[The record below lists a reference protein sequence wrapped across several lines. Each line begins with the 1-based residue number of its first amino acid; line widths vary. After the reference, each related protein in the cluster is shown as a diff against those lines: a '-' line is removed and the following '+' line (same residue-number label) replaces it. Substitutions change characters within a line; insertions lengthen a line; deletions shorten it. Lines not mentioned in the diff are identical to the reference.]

1 MSTAQAPH
9 APRPERT
16 PSFVPAGERVRLS
29 IKPSPLFIV
38 LAPLR
43 SLVATL
49 GLSLGAFALLR
60 SGWLTKSWGL
70 DPALALWIGA
80 GIAWLLLI
88 GSMLDW
94 LGRRYVLTDRR
105 VLRLRGIL
113 RQHVADVPLDRVQ
126 SLELSRR
133 LRERLFGLGSIG
145 VSTAGAGG
153 VPELWWSMVPSPHAA
168 LERLRQATSARD
180 GTQDQTD
187 RDPRAMVIGIVG
199 GIGSGKST
207 VGRLIAE
214 MGGGIVIDSDALAK
228 QALERDDVRA
238 QLVRW
243 WGPGVLAP
251 DGRVDRAKVAAIVFE
266 KPEERTKLEALVH
279 PIVRQSRAEVIAQAK
294 AAGLDG
300 RDGGRTLAVIDAPL
314 LLEAGI
320 DKECDLVV
328 FVDTPRE
335 RRLARVSATRGWTEA
350 ELARR
355 EAAQWDLDKKKAA
368 SDAVISNAGDEVA
381 LREGVRA
388 FLARIGRAGARAV
401 GREGTIG
408 A

>member
-1 MSTAQAPH
+1 MTNDPTSGPASPSA
-9 APRPERT
+9 RT

-38 LAPLR
+38 LAPMR

-49 GLSLGAFALLR
+49 GLALGAFALLR
-60 SGWLTKSWGL
+60 GGWLTRAWGL
-70 DPALALWIGA
+70 DPSLALWIGA
-80 GIAWLLLI
+80 GIAWLLLMI
-88 GSMLDW
+88 SLLDW

-113 RQHVADVPLDRVQ
+113 RQHVADIPLERVQ

-133 LRERLFGLGSIG
+133 LRERVFGLGSIG

-153 VPELWWSMVPSPHAA
+153 VPELWWAMVPSPHAA
-168 LERLRQATSARD
+168 LERLRQATASRSGPKNED
-180 GTQDQTD
+180 E
-187 RDPRAMVIGIVG
+187 RDPRAMVIGVVG

-214 MGGGIVIDSDALAK
+214 LGEGIVVDSDALAK
-228 QALERDDVRA
+228 RALERDDVRA

-243 WGPGVLAP
+243 WGPEVLTPEGQA
-251 DGRVDRAKVAAIVFE
+251 DRARIAAIVFE
-266 KPEERTKLEALVH
+266 KPDERTRLEALVH
-279 PIVRQSRAEVIAQAK
+279 PLVRQSRAELIARARAQ
-294 AAGLDG
+294 G
-300 RDGGRTLAVIDAPL
+300 RSLAVIDAPL

-350 ELARR
+350 ELSRR
-355 EAAQWDLDKKKAA
+355 EAAQWDLERKRGA
-368 SDAVISNAGDEVA
+368 SDAVISNGGDEGS

-388 FLARIGRAGARAV
+388 FLSRIGRPGGDSGASA
-401 GREGTIG
+401 GTIG

>member
-1 MSTAQAPH
+1 MSTAEAPH
-9 APRPERT
+9 LPRPERT

-29 IKPSPLFIV
+29 IKPSPLFIL

-60 SGWLTKSWGL
+60 GGWLTKSWGL

-80 GIAWLLLI
+80 GVAWLLLI
-88 GSMLDW
+88 GSILDW

-105 VLRLRGIL
+105 LLRVRGVL

-133 LRERLFGLGSIG
+133 LRERLFGLGSVG
-145 VSTAGAGG
+145 VLTAGSGG
-153 VPELWWSMVPSPHAA
+153 LPELWWAMVPRPHAV
-168 LERLRQATSARD
+168 LDRLREATAARAN
-180 GTQDQTD
+180 
-187 RDPRAMVIGIVG
+187 RASTTGDDDVLVVGIVG

-214 MGGGIVIDSDALAK
+214 LGSGIVIDSDALAK

-243 WGPGVLAP
+243 WGPGVLSP
-251 DGRVDRAKVAAIVFE
+251 DGRVDRAKIASIVFE

-279 PIVRQSRAEVIAQAK
+279 PIVRQSRAEVIAQAR
-294 AAGLDG
+294 AAGGTQG
-300 RDGGRTLAVIDAPL
+300 RSLAVIDAPL

-355 EAAQWDLDKKKAA
+355 EAAQWDLEKKRGA
-368 SDAVISNAGDEVA
+368 SDAVISNTGDEAA

-388 FLARIGRAGARAV
+388 FLSRIGRAGARAV
-401 GREGTIG
+401 GREDTIG